1 MFRVSP
7 ARAQHLTLIVNY
19 VDFYHLAHA
28 LFLIIL
34 RHLDI
39 LAANQQLS
47 ISIKVLQTKS
57 FRILDSAIVRNDFL
71 QLSVDNEILLRLMV

>member
-1 MFRVSP
+1 M
-7 ARAQHLTLIVNY
+7 TLVVNY

-39 LAANQQLS
+39 LVTYQQLS
-47 ISIKVLQTKS
+47 ISIKIFQTKS
-57 FRILDSAIVRNDFL
+57 FRILDSAVVRYDFL